1 MKIVFAKHDIDSKEY
16 IFEVPDGMNIK
27 KGDILFVDT
36 MRGQQIAVATTDMQ
50 SGEYTEHMLS
60 KLGAYLPLK
69 KVLAYANK
77 EIQDYI
83 FNNTINGIISTIEHE
98 KQDSYLPF

>member
-1 MKIVFAKHDIDSKEY
+1 MKIVFARHEGSSGEY

-27 KGDILFVDT
+27 KGDILYVDT
-36 MRGQQIAVATTDMQ
+36 IRGAQIAFATSDTQ
-50 SGEYTEHMLS
+50 VCEHAEYTLN

-83 FNNTINGIISTIEHE
+83 FNNTINGIICTIKNE
-98 KQDSYLPF
+98 KQDTYLPF